1 MLCLTIRYSNS
12 LYLPEPTAAPC
23 TALFGYPHS
32 GGGRNTCSIE
42 NQFAVLTMSAVP
54 EVLRTTVSFTQHDID
69 SITIDSRSEVIFAYP
84 QRTEDGYFF

>member
-32 GGGRNTCSIE
+32 G
-42 NQFAVLTMSAVP
+42 
-54 EVLRTTVSFTQHDID
+54 
-69 SITIDSRSEVIFAYP
+69 
-84 QRTEDGYFF
+84 RTEYLLYKINLPFFHVQLIVAKLNVKARLSHLASGV

>member
-32 GGGRNTCSIE
+32 GGGGILALLKIN
-42 NQFAVLTMSAVP
+42 LP
-54 EVLRTTVSFTQHDID
+54 
-69 SITIDSRSEVIFAYP
+69 
-84 QRTEDGYFF
+84 FFHVQLIVAKLNVKARLSHLASGV

>member
-32 GGGRNTCSIE
+32 GGGAE
-42 NQFAVLTMSAVP
+42 YL
-54 EVLRTTVSFTQHDID
+54 L
-69 SITIDSRSEVIFAYP
+69 Y
-84 QRTEDGYFF
+84 

>member
-32 GGGRNTCSIE
+32 GGAEYLLYKIN
-42 NQFAVLTMSAVP
+42 LP
-54 EVLRTTVSFTQHDID
+54 
-69 SITIDSRSEVIFAYP
+69 
-84 QRTEDGYFF
+84 FFHVQLIVAKLNVKARLSHLASGV